1 LKSTFSR
8 WLPAIARNNA
18 RKAVLTAAGVVFV
31 GAGIV
36 GPTTAAFAGPAASA
50 APASTVAS
58 TVPVASTTTLPAT
71 AQGAPPAPAPAPAP
85 ASTPGEKGLSYDY
98 MRQPNY
104 FYCGPAATRIAL
116 TAIGKTPSQ
125 DDVAHRLGTTTDG
138 TKSAEETTRVL
149 NSVGGDSFYKTHV
162 ISGAAA
168 TGPQMDEL
176 RTSVV
181 HAVSNNHAV
190 VANIA
195 GTVTDMSGDV
205 HSYEGG
211 HYLTIV
217 GYGQGGM
224 TVKIADPA
232 DTKGDGSYWLP
243 VSTMANWIATR
254 GYSA

>member
-18 RKAVLTAAGVVFV
+18 RKAVLTAAGVAFV
-31 GAGIV
+31 GAGII
-36 GPTTAAFAGPAASA
+36 GPTTAAFANTAQSSPSVTNVAYTTTTAPKTAA
-50 APASTVAS
+50 APAPGPA
-58 TVPVASTTTLPAT
+58 VP
-71 AQGAPPAPAPAPAP
+71 
-85 ASTPGEKGLSYDY
+85 PGEKALSYDY

-116 TAIGKTPSQ
+116 TAIGQTPSQ
-125 DDVAHRLGTTTDG
+125 DDVAKRLGTTTNG
-138 TKSAEETTRVL
+138 TNSAVETTRVL
-149 NSVGGDSFYKTHV
+149 NSVGGDHFYTTHE
-162 ISGAAA
+162 IPGPKA
-168 TGPQMDEL
+168 TGPQMDKL
-176 RTSVV
+176 RTDVV

-195 GTVTDMSGDV
+195 GTVTDTSGDV

-243 VSTMANWIATR
+243 VGTMANWIATR

>member
-1 LKSTFSR
+1 VKNTFSR
-8 WLPAIARNNA
+8 WLPTIARNNA
-18 RKAVLTAAGVVFV
+18 RKAVLTAAGVAFV
-31 GAGIV
+31 SAGII
-36 GPTTAAFAGPAASA
+36 GPTTAAFAHSSDPAPITNVAYTTSTTASTGASA
-50 APASTVAS
+50 APA
-58 TVPVASTTTLPAT
+58 P
-71 AQGAPPAPAPAPAP
+71 GPAPAVP
-85 ASTPGEKGLSYDY
+85 PGEKALSYDY
-98 MRQPNY
+98 KRQPNF

-125 DDVAHRLGTTTDG
+125 DDVAHRLHTTTDG
-138 TKSAEETTRVL
+138 TNSAVETTRVL
-149 NSVGGDSFYKTHV
+149 NSVGGDHFYKTHE
-162 ISGAAA
+162 ISGKKA

-195 GTVTDMSGDV
+195 GTVTDTSGDT

-217 GYGQGGM
+217 GYGNGGM

-232 DTKGDGSYWLP
+232 DTKGNGSYW
-243 VSTMANWIATR
+243 VHADTMANWIATR